1 MDNYYTSVALFE
13 GLEETKALACG
24 TVRSNRVDL
33 PREICGLKEKAM
45 KDLKRGQCL
54 YKQKG
59 NLTCVTWRDKMPV
72 SVLATLH
79 TSTEDSNIV
88 QRSVKVKGKWEKKEF
103 PRPGLI
109 DLCNTF
115 MGGVDVSEQRTI
127 AYARLMK
134 GAVWYYKVFIFYII
148 EVCVSNA
155 HILNTK
161 FPNHSSKRAL
171 EFREELVSALVR
183 GKCFQKDTG
192 FVQAPVAIPDIRF
205 NRDHFHYPV
214 INDTRSTC
222 KVHLQKVKTIY
233 SCAIF
238 GVRMCPVPC
247 FERYHTLQNYVYD
260 DESRDGPR
268 PLKEGRGR
276 PYQRGRRRSLRN

>member
-59 NLTCVTWRDKMPV
+59 NLTCVTWRDKIPV

-79 TSTEDSNIV
+79 NSTEDSNIV

-109 DLCNTF
+109 DLYNTF

-134 GAVWYYKVFIFYII
+134 GAVWYYKVFIFYMI

-183 GKCFQKDTG
+183 GKCFQKETG

-205 NRDHFHYPV
+205 NRDHYPV

-247 FERYHTLQNYVYD
+247 FERYHTLQNYGYD